1 MKKRFFAVSI
11 VLFLSAALFIT
22 AQPGF
27 RGPASERGQR
37 GGGFFADRNIL
48 PPRLLLQAKEKI
60 GLNADQE
67 NKIGAMIETHEQWAI
82 KFGAEMKIKALK
94 LRTTLAA
101 EKINLENAEK
111 LIREQ
116 ADMRAELQ
124 IARLRLQMDAMAL
137 LTPEQSAKLMELK
150 KDFPARTRD
159 GMRQRSERSRGRRN

>member
-1 MKKRFFAVSI
+1 
-11 VLFLSAALFIT
+11 
-22 AQPGF
+22 
-27 RGPASERGQR
+27 
-37 GGGFFADRNIL
+37 
-48 PPRLLLQAKEKI
+48 
-60 GLNADQE
+60 
-67 NKIGAMIETHEQWAI
+67 
-82 KFGAEMKIKALK
+82 
-94 LRTTLAA
+94 RTTLAA